1 MQPGDLQAV
10 LRSAPDNVT
19 TEMDLELWRVAV
31 RAREDADSASALGT
45 QTAHDLADGY
55 RAGTLPAVLQR
66 GMSDFLGRYGHRAV
80 AEIDLGM
87 PRWSDDPSHLFGV
100 LAGYLRLDPEAA
112 TPEQHFADGARD
124 ARTMMLTL
132 VRRAR
137 RRGRLR
143 AVVVRFC
150 LRRARALVGMREM
163 PKFLIV
169 TAMRRAHAVM
179 LEIGGELAESGRIA
193 EPEDV
198 FFLDFDETKRAAAGD
213 DLRATVSERRDRYD
227 AELRRRHVPRVLLSD
242 GTELEA
248 VGSGSAAAEAGAL
261 RGTPASAG
269 TVTAPARVIL
279 DPVGA
284 RLEPGEI
291 LVAPSTDPG
300 WTPLFLT
307 AGGLVMEMGGANSHG
322 AVVAR
327 EYGIPAVV
335 GVPRATEAITTGA
348 EVTVD
353 GAGGVVTLSSS
364 ATAPAGRPPHA
375 A

>member
-1 MQPGDLQAV
+1 MPLAPRSLPGAAVGFAMLGLAGRLLRGSMRPGDLQTV

-31 RAREDADSASALGT
+31 RARDDADSASALGT
-45 QTAHDLADGY
+45 QTARELADGY

-66 GMSDFLGRYGHRAV
+66 GMTEFLARYGHRAV

-100 LAGYLRLDPEAA
+100 LAGYLRLTRKRPRPNSISRTARA
-112 TPEQHFADGARD
+112 TP
-124 ARTMMLTL
+124 RTMMLTL

-143 AVVVRFC
+143 AAAVRFC

-169 TAMRRAHAVM
+169 TAMGGRARRCSRSAASWP
-179 LEIGGELAESGRIA
+179 IQAGSRQ
-193 EPEDV
+193 PEDV

-248 VGSGSAAAEAGAL
+248 ARFRVGGGRRRERFAERRRRPGPS
-261 RGTPASAG
+261 RHRRASSS
-269 TVTAPARVIL
+269 TRSAPAWSR
-279 DPVGA
+279 A
-284 RLEPGEI
+284 RSWWHRP
-291 LVAPSTDPG
+291 PTR
-300 WTPLFLT
+300 
-307 AGGLVMEMGGANSHG
+307 AG
-322 AVVAR
+322 R
-327 EYGIPAVV
+327 
-335 GVPRATEAITTGA
+335 RC
-348 EVTVD
+348 
-353 GAGGVVTLSSS
+353 SSP
-364 ATAPAGRPPHA
+364 PAGS
-375 A
+375 